1 MKYYFLA
8 EGITFQNLSDYI
20 EFEENSKI
28 EWTTLE
34 FAREDKKDLLMK
46 TWPNIDKE
54 QVFFEGTLKD
64 LKEFLSKQV
73 KPQVLEEAFNV
84 LCKNKIRIS

>member
-8 EGITFQNLSDYI
+8 EGLTFQNLSDYI

-28 EWTTLE
+28 KWTTPE
-34 FAREDKKDLLMK
+34 FVREDKKDLLIK
-46 TWPNIDKE
+46 TWPNVDKE
-54 QVFFEGTLKD
+54 QVFFEGSMND

-73 KPQVLEEAFNV
+73 KPQDLEEAFND